1 MPTFEFTAIDR
12 DGRTREGQLT
22 SDTAATARLSLERK
36 GLVPMR
42 IAAGQSAAKA
52 SAKTKDPE
60 RPLRL
65 GRKALALLSRQLA
78 TLVTVA
84 PVEEALRTLRDQM
97 DSKSQRRVLDVVHAH
112 VVEGQRFSDAMGR
125 ARGAFPATY
134 RAMVAA
140 GETSGSLPATLD
152 RLANLLEAQ
161 EDVRSKVT
169 TALVYPIVLAVV
181 AISVIIGL
189 MTFVVPKVVD
199 QFNVS
204 GQRLPLLTEM
214 VIAVSNTLLDWG
226 WLIALVLGVMAALS
240 AWALSLHSVR
250 LAFDRFLL
258 GLPLAGRLI
267 RDVEA
272 ASLARTLSTL
282 IASGL
287 PVLEALQ
294 HASASVRN
302 AVIQAA
308 VKDMARAVSEGAGL
322 SAAMRRTN
330 VFPPLLV
337 YLAANG
343 ESGSQLDTMLDRA
356 ADYLEREFRT
366 TTSIA
371 LSLLE
376 PAIIV
381 IMGGVVC
388 LVILS
393 ILLPILQINTMTM

>member
-12 DGRTREGQLT
+12 DGRTREGRLT
-22 SDTAATARLSLERK
+22 SADAAAARSSLERK
-36 GLVPMR
+36 GLVPTR
-42 IAAGQSAAKA
+42 VVAGQAAAKSAAA
-52 SAKTKDPE
+52 DRPTK
-60 RPLRL
+60 L
-65 GRKALALLSRQLA
+65 GRKAVALLSRQLA

-97 DSKSQRRVLDVVHAH
+97 DSKRQRQVLDIVHAG
-112 VVEGQRFSDAMGR
+112 VVEGQRLSDAMTR
-125 ARGAFPATY
+125 ARGAFPPTY

-140 GETSGSLPATLD
+140 GETSGSLPGTLD
-152 RLANLLEAQ
+152 RLATLLEAQ

-169 TALVYPIVLAVV
+169 TALVYPIVLGVV
-181 AISVIIGL
+181 AIAVIIGL

-204 GQRLPLLTEM
+204 GQRLPLLTEI
-214 VIAVSNTLLDWG
+214 VIAISNALIDWG
-226 WLIALVLGVMAALS
+226 WLIALGIVGVAALG
-240 AWALSLHSVR
+240 AWLLSQKGPR

-258 GLPLAGRLI
+258 RLPLAGRLI

-294 HASASVRN
+294 HAAASVRN
-302 AVIQAA
+302 VVFRGAVL
-308 VKDMARAVSEGAGL
+308 DMARHVSEGSGL
-322 SAAMRRTN
+322 STAMRRTN
-330 VFPPLLV
+330 VFPPLLI

-343 ESGSQLDTMLDRA
+343 ESGSQLDAMLDRA
-356 ADYLEREFRT
+356 AEYLEREFRT

-393 ILLPILQINTMTM
+393 ILLPILQINTMAT